1 MIAYDQVLYNVY
13 VNHPREGVQLIGEGL
28 NSENAVQLATKMF
41 VDSKWKIDTQIVPVP
56 AILYDK
62 RSRKHAP

>member
-28 NSENAVQLATKMF
+28 NSENDVQLATKMF

-62 RSRKHAP
+62 RSRNHAP

>member
-1 MIAYDQVLYNVY
+1 MITYDQVLYNVY

-28 NSENAVQLATKMF
+28 NSKNAVELATKLF
-41 VDSKWKIDTQIVPVP
+41 VDSKWKIDMQIVPVP

-62 RSRKHAP
+62 RSSNHAP